1 MNMNFSNPQYLW
13 LLIGLI
19 PLIFWYVYRKT
30 KSQASLNYSSAE
42 ILKEFKKPIKQ
53 HLRHILF
60 ILRLTIFVLI
70 IMAIARPQV
79 QKSVDKV
86 TEGIDIVIALDI
98 SGSMLA
104 TDFKPNRLEASKEI
118 AIEFINKQEFDRIG
132 LVVFS
137 AESYTQCPVTI
148 EHSVLINMFGGIK
161 QGLID
166 DGTAIGYGLATAVN
180 NLKDSRSKS
189 KIVILLTDGENNTG
203 TIDPI
208 TAAELA
214 ATYGIK
220 VYTIGVGKNGY
231 ADMPVQTVF
240 GQQMQKVEVK
250 IDEETLKTI
259 SAKTEGKYF
268 RAIDNNS
275 LKQIYDEIN
284 TLEKDKIR
292 EKYQKLNEEKYLLFL
307 IPACIILILE
317 VVLKISVFK
326 TIP

>member
-1 MNMNFSNPQYLW
+1 MSMHFAHPQLLW
-13 LLIGLI
+13 LLLGLI
-19 PLIFWYVYRKT
+19 PLIVWYIYRKT
-30 KSQASLNYSSAE
+30 RSQASMSYSSAA
-42 ILKEFKKPIKQ
+42 ILKDFKKPIKQ
-53 HLRHILF
+53 HLRHLLF
-60 ILRLTIFVLI
+60 IIRLIVFTILI
-70 IMAIARPQV
+70 IVIARPQV

-118 AIEFINKQEFDRIG
+118 AIEFINKQEYDRIG

-148 EHSVLINMFGGIK
+148 DHTVLINMFSGIK

-180 NLKDSRSKS
+180 NLKDSQSKS
-189 KIVILLTDGENNTG
+189 KIVILLTDGENNAG
-203 TIDPI
+203 NIDPL
-208 TAAELA
+208 TAADLA
-214 ATYGIK
+214 STFGIK
-220 VYTIGVGKNGY
+220 VYTIGVGKNGF

-275 LKQIYDEIN
+275 LKQIYEEIDK
-284 TLEKDKIR
+284 LEKDKIR
-292 EKYQKLNEEKYLLFL
+292 EKYQKVNEEKYMSFLFPGLILLLFEML
-307 IPACIILILE
+307 LRIT
-317 VVLKISVFK
+317 VFK